1 MLFVSLNVA
10 LHLGSSFGES
20 MFIFKGRQTQISLV
34 SMQNSRTCGVL
45 SPIWDI
51 HIVFLYPKLPVPHQM
66 TPFSFVYKS
75 HKCYITKYV
84 SLG

>member
-1 MLFVSLNVA
+1 MVSVSVL
-10 LHLGSSFGES
+10 SP
-20 MFIFKGRQTQISLV
+20 QTGFFLQCMVINTDTLLV

-66 TPFSFVYKS
+66 TPFSCVYW
-75 HKCYITKYV
+75 
-84 SLG
+84 